1 MKLIRALLALASLF
15 ALCACSSWSP
25 SHPFQFRNT
34 KRPVAPVA
42 PAPAPA
48 AVPVVPESAPV
59 ETPAP
64 APVPAPA
71 VVAPAPE
78 PVVTPAPEPA
88 PVVTTPSPLTS
99 EPAPAPVLNA
109 THSGSTV
116 KLTWTLPSE
125 SDGYR
130 AIEVMRNTASVAQ
143 GRGRIRAV
151 RATVTGVE
159 DTVPDTTARYWY
171 WLKLTT
177 ANGTVSNIGPIEAT
191 ESK

>member
-1 MKLIRALLALASLF
+1 MKLIRALLALACLF

-25 SHPFQFRNT
+25 AHPFQFRNT
-34 KRPVAPVA
+34 KRPVAHVT

-48 AVPVVPESAPV
+48 AVPVVTEPAPV

-64 APVPAPA
+64 VPS

-88 PVVTTPSPLTS
+88 PVVTNPSPLTA
-99 EPAPAPVLNA
+99 EPAPVLNA
-109 THSGSTV
+109 TRSGSTV

-125 SDGYR
+125 ADGYR

-151 RATVTGVE
+151 RATVTGIE
-159 DTVPDTTARYWY
+159 DTVPDATARYWY

-177 ANGTVSNIGPIEAT
+177 TSGTVSNIGPVEAT

>member
-1 MKLIRALLALASLF
+1 MKLIRAFLALASLF

-25 SHPFQFRNT
+25 AHPFQFRNT
-34 KRPVAPVA
+34 KRPVAHVT

-48 AVPVVPESAPV
+48 AVPAVSEPAPV
-59 ETPAP
+59 ETP

-109 THSGSTV
+109 TRSGSTV

-125 SDGYR
+125 ADGYR

-151 RATVTGVE
+151 RATVTGIE

-177 ANGTVSNIGPIEAT
+177 TSGTVSNIGPVEVSEA
-191 ESK
+191 K